1 MNTYRRFS
9 DSGISLAP
17 IGIAARDDNVPY
29 FCTPKGTSIIGGA
42 DRPTAIVF
50 GGSSKGKSVPCVPQC
65 TLSLFKRTW
74 TGVLHFTKKDMRI
87 SALHSFEHKPK
98 TQSPVFRIDV
108 RTHQQCAPQEDSAL

>member
-50 GGSSKGKSVPCVPQC
+50 GASSKGKISTVCPAVHFEPVQKDVDWCITFHEKRYEDFGI
-65 TLSLFKRTW
+65 TL
-74 TGVLHFTKKDMRI
+74 I
-87 SALHSFEHKPK
+87 
-98 TQSPVFRIDV
+98 
-108 RTHQQCAPQEDSAL
+108 